1 MAGKKKAVQ
10 GGKRKQDI
18 VFMNV
23 LFCLLVIF
31 IHIASEIVVQ
41 MPKNTWMF
49 RIVFS
54 AHRLSSFVV
63 QGFLLLSAVKLFMKS
78 EINYPKYYLG
88 RFLRVIVPY
97 VIWVFIYYCYFCYKK
112 YFGFSLSDFI
122 GYVLRGD
129 LSAHFYYIIILIQFD
144 LLAPLWR
151 FIYKKGNA
159 AVHVAFALIITVIC
173 HQYLMPI
180 LATLFPAIPA
190 IDFTNCFLRYLVYWT
205 AGCMIGK
212 HYEEFRAYLKKN
224 IIQISV
230 MFIFCGVLNVALA
243 LTTVGHPPV
252 WLEFVH
258 ILYCMSAILFMYMA
272 GQLFAGNSLLK
283 PLSLIDKSSYAIY
296 LIHCLILVMTN
307 HYMDDHG
314 ITSLTMR
321 FGIRAATVYGIS
333 IGLCVLWQII
343 KIPIANAIRRS

>member
-1 MAGKKKAVQ
+1 
-10 GGKRKQDI
+10 
-18 VFMNV
+18 
-23 LFCLLVIF
+23 
-31 IHIASEIVVQ
+31 
-41 MPKNTWMF
+41 
-49 RIVFS
+49 
-54 AHRLSSFVV
+54 
-63 QGFLLLSAVKLFMKS
+63 
-78 EINYPKYYLG
+78 
-88 RFLRVIVPY
+88 
-97 VIWVFIYYCYFCYKK
+97 
-112 YFGFSLSDFI
+112 
-122 GYVLRGD
+122 
-129 LSAHFYYIIILIQFD
+129 
-144 LLAPLWR
+144 
-151 FIYKKGNA
+151 
-159 AVHVAFALIITVIC
+159 
-173 HQYLMPI
+173 
-180 LATLFPAIPA
+180 
-190 IDFTNCFLRYLVYWT
+190 
-205 AGCMIGK
+205 
-212 HYEEFRAYLKKN
+212 
-224 IIQISV
+224 

-321 FGIRAATVYGIS
+321 FGIRAAAVYGIS